1 MVLITEG
8 HHGLDMVSSSMN
20 DGVTFLFTQ
29 HETIRGHFRAI
40 YGSRHMPTAA
50 CRYIPFSG
58 GPRKCVGDQ
67 FAMMEAIIAMAV
79 ALKKFEF
86 RLTPGQDIQMTTGA
100 TIHTTN
106 GLYMNVK
113 PRGGQSPKPQQIG
126 DRQPVAIA

>member
-1 MVLITEG
+1 M
-8 HHGLDMVSSSMN
+8 
-20 DGVTFLFTQ
+20 FTQ
-29 HETIRGHFRAI
+29 HETIRGHFRTI
-40 YGSRHMPTAA
+40 DGSKHMPTAA

-79 ALKKFEF
+79 ALKRFEF

-113 PRGGQSPKPQQIG
+113 PRG
-126 DRQPVAIA
+126 RQPPNIQQTRNRQPFAVA